1 MIRNGRHDEVIQNVR
16 RPVGDDLRL
25 FAKCNKPLAS
35 KSGPLHIVGG
45 FGAFAGVPNFD
56 DVQVHRVGEVSLAL
70 GRVGLVWWIG
80 RHSNTRPR
88 TA

>member
-1 MIRNGRHDEVIQNVR
+1 MLIEKPGTDMPNSAQKL
-16 RPVGDDLRL
+16 RPDNWQSDI
-25 FAKCNKPLAS
+25 FLAS

-45 FGAFAGVPNFD
+45 FGTFAGVPNFD